1 LPPPAVAIVAAF
13 AVSAAG
19 LLAWPAMR
27 REIQPGY
34 ELDDDRD
41 RMDVDAIHDYL
52 SNHAY
57 WALGRSRETVQL
69 LLTTAFR
76 VVGLFHHDRQVG
88 FCRAISDGAVHAYL
102 ADVYV
107 LDEHRGKGLGVAMVQ
122 EMVEGGGL
130 AEARWMLHT
139 RDAQTLYHRFGF
151 GPAGERVM
159 ERVSSG

>member
-1 LPPPAVAIVAAF
+1 
-13 AVSAAG
+13 
-19 LLAWPAMR
+19 MR

-41 RMDVDAIHDYL
+41 RMDVDAIHV
-52 SNHAY
+52 
-57 WALGRSRETVQL
+57 GRSRETVQL
-69 LLTTAFR
+69 LLSTAFR
-76 VVGLFHHDRQVG
+76 VVGLFHHGRQVG

-122 EMVEGGGL
+122 EMVEGGVL

-151 GPAGERVM
+151 GPASERAM
-159 ERVSSG
+159 ERSGR